1 MKTIDYFSVGSDDR
15 QEVVVASNEEAAKWI
30 TQKLGKEKV
39 VYLLALECPKTG
51 CHTRIYVFDSVLEVT
66 SILVDIAE
74 FAIYAEIKYFLQEY
88 SSYEE
93 AYEVALM
100 MREPNPLCYEQTS
113 N

>member
-1 MKTIDYFSVGSDDR
+1 MKTINYYPIGSNDLE
-15 QEVVVASNEEAAKWI
+15 EVVVASNEEAAKWI
-30 TQKLGKEKV
+30 TKKLCKDNI
-39 VYLLALECPKTG
+39 VYLLALEYPKTQ
-51 CHTRIYVFDSVLEVT
+51 CHTRVYVFDSVLEVT
-66 SILVDIAE
+66 SIIVDIAE

-100 MREPNPLCYEQTS
+100 MRETNPLCYERDS